1 MNYEDLESEFR
12 YSSVKDMVEKTLQE
26 IQKSMRL
33 ANADIG
39 ALGRNFN
46 KVNSTTNGMI
56 KNLFVLFVMTPQTK
70 KLVC

>member
-33 ANADIG
+33 ANY
-39 ALGRNFN
+39 
-46 KVNSTTNGMI
+46 
-56 KNLFVLFVMTPQTK
+56 P
-70 KLVC
+70 C